1 MYLRSKKVRP
11 YVETTPVRSSLYDL
25 VSATKL
31 CEFYEIKHWKF
42 FYKMLLGK
50 LGLREIR
57 RNDRHTIL
65 KDVNSFLPLFPYFL
79 ADMGEIRF
87 RRSPRDAV

>member
-1 MYLRSKKVRP
+1 
-11 YVETTPVRSSLYDL
+11 
-25 VSATKL
+25 
-31 CEFYEIKHWKF
+31 
-42 FYKMLLGK
+42 MLLGK